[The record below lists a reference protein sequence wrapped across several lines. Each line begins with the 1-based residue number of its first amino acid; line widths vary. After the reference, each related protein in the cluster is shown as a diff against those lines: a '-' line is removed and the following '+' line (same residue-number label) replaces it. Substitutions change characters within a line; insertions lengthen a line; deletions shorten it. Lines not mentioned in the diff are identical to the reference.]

1 MKKTFIAQIGIAYI
15 ITFSSFLA
23 MAEENAVDEYA
34 DGPDYDNETQ
44 VQAWDPLEPV
54 NRAFFHF
61 NDKFYFWI
69 LKPVSTGYAKI
80 VPEQARVGV
89 KNFFANVGTPARA
102 VNCLLQGDWRDS
114 IVEVE
119 RFAINSTV
127 GILGFDDAAAERFGI
142 RQENE
147 DFGQTLGSYGI
158 GSGLYINWP
167 ILGPSNLRD
176 SIGMVGDSFLNPW
189 NYAIDSTGTR
199 VLIRAEQ
206 TVNAASLRLG
216 EYEEFKESAIDPYI
230 SLRDAYE
237 QMRQRKIEE

>member
-1 MKKTFIAQIGIAYI
+1 
-15 ITFSSFLA
+15 
-23 MAEENAVDEYA
+23 
-34 DGPDYDNETQ
+34 
-44 VQAWDPLEPV
+44 
-54 NRAFFHF
+54 
-61 NDKFYFWI
+61 
-69 LKPVSTGYAKI
+69 
-80 VPEQARVGV
+80 V
-89 KNFFANVGTPARA
+89 KNFFANVGTPVRA

-127 GILGFDDAAAERFGI
+127 GILGFDDAAADRFGI
-142 RQENE
+142 RQQNE
-147 DFGQTLGSYGI
+147 DLGQTLGSYGI

-199 VLIRAEQ
+199 VLIRTEQ
-206 TVNAASLRLG
+206 TVNATSLRLG